1 MKVGTDAVLLGIW
14 TELTGVKSVL
24 EVGAGC
30 GILSLLL
37 ASREL
42 VSVDAV
48 EKDKE
53 SFEEAS
59 ENFAKSSFS
68 DRLRISH
75 SDFNDFVL
83 SSNKRYDLI
92 ISNPPFFINDL
103 QSKNPKKSLARHT
116 QSLSYKQLVNGA
128 RTLLNPDGKIGV
140 VLPYPESRFF
150 LKTAKDAGFFV
161 EKKML
166 IFPVLGREP
175 NRINLLLSSNPVD
188 EQTEKFTIRDEDGK
202 FTSQYVDFV
211 KNYYLSV

>member
-128 RTLLNPDGKIGV
+128 RTLLNPDGKIAV
-140 VLPYPESRFF
+140 VLPYQESRFF
-150 LKTAKDAGFFV
+150 LKTAQDAGFFV